1 MELSTNYTQKP
12 GTVFLTGGTG
22 TVCRRIAALLQAAS
36 ISCAAASR
44 SGQAPPIPNPNIV
57 AGVRFDWADH
67 STWEPALKLAGDVRA
82 IYLVMPGSKRFSQ
95 LLSPLSRKRIL
106 GAHFFIGGGF
116 FAPRTSFETPEPSL
130 DYPEMYIEG
139 QSANFR
145 RCSAGAGSNS
155 GGVRGPRPDQVR
167 SQALRAPELD
177 RYRGGRS
184 GYGKSAY
191 FIEGARG

>member
-1 MELSTNYTQKP
+1 
-12 GTVFLTGGTG
+12 
-22 TVCRRIAALLQAAS
+22 
-36 ISCAAASR
+36 
-44 SGQAPPIPNPNIV
+44 
-57 AGVRFDWADH
+57 
-67 STWEPALKLAGDVRA
+67 
-82 IYLVMPGSKRFSQ
+82 
-95 LLSPLSRKRIL
+95 
-106 GAHFFIGGGF
+106 
-116 FAPRTSFETPEPSL
+116 
-130 DYPEMYIEG
+130 MYIEG